1 MVHFDYMYIWYYMIG
16 IDVSFEIELYYSFR
30 CGEGIWED
38 VGILWKKVE
47 YVYTKRVKVKLL
59 IHLTEI

>member
-30 CGEGIWED
+30 YGEGIWED

-59 IHLTEI
+59 IT